1 MTCSVNHIGIRVR
14 DMDRMLD
21 FYRQA
26 FGFETARVICDGR
39 SIPSE
44 YSFSREAASHQ
55 TRTRLP
61 RVVMLR
67 TGNCYIEVMED
78 LDEHTSKAATRGYT
92 QLSVEVE
99 NLDQEYARLKTLGAT
114 FSQSEPIDL
123 GYVKVVTGFDP
134 EGNQL
139 ELQQTRDDYECS
151 LTRVSAAANGARPRT

>member
-14 DMDRMLD
+14 DMDRMLN

-26 FGFETARVICDGR
+26 FGFETARVISDGK
-39 SIPSE
+39 SVPSE
-44 YSFSREAASHQ
+44 YSFSRGAAN
-55 TRTRLP
+55 RPADARVP

-67 TGNCYIEVMED
+67 TGNCFIEVMED
-78 LDEHTSKAATRGYT
+78 LNGQPNEAEPRGYT

-99 NLDQEYARLKTLGAT
+99 NLDREFERLKTLGAT
-114 FSQSEPIDL
+114 FNQPAPIDL

-139 ELQQTRDDYECS
+139 ELQQTRNDYECS
-151 LTRVSAAANGARPRT
+151 LTRVSG